1 MDHPASRRL
10 SFGTV
15 AILHAIASGNE
26 FGFDIM
32 DATGLTSGTVYPAL
46 DKLEDQRLL
55 RSKWEDPRIARR
67 EGRPPRRYFRLTAAG
82 VSALSEALE
91 RHKSLRPVDLPG
103 RRRPSEA

>member
-1 MDHPASRRL
+1 MAPRL

-15 AILHAIASGNE
+15 AILHAIASGSE

-46 DKLEDQRLL
+46 DALEEKGLL
-55 RSKWEDPRIARR
+55 RSRWEDPRIARR
-67 EGRPPRRYFRLTAAG
+67 EGRPSRRYFKLTTAGAA
-82 VSALSEALE
+82 ALGEALE
-91 RHKSLRPVDLPG
+91 RHKSLRAVDLPA

>member
-1 MDHPASRRL
+1 MGRRL

-15 AILHAIASGNE
+15 AILHAIAAGSE

-32 DATGLTSGTVYPAL
+32 NATGLTSGTVYPTL
-46 DKLEDQRLL
+46 DRLEDQGLL
-55 RSKWEDPRIARR
+55 RSRWEDPRIARR

-82 VSALSEALE
+82 TAALGEALE
-91 RHKSLRPVDLPG
+91 RHKSLRPLDLPG

>member
-1 MDHPASRRL
+1 MVQRL

-15 AILHAIASGNE
+15 AILHAVASGSE

-46 DKLEDQRLL
+46 DTLEEKGLL
-55 RSKWEDPRIARR
+55 RSRWEDPRIARR
-67 EGRPPRRYFRLTAAG
+67 EGRPSRRYFKLTAAG
-82 VSALSEALE
+82 TAALGEALE